1 MIVTFPPGG
10 SSDAT
15 VRIVAPKLGER
26 LGQQVV
32 VDNRPGA
39 GGNIGLAALAK
50 ADADGYTLAV
60 GAAGGLAA
68 NAALYPKMPF
78 DAQKDFVPISLLA
91 HIPFVLVV
99 PPTSPIKSVADLI
112 AQAKAEP
119 GKVSV
124 GHGGN
129 GTAMHLSVQL
139 LKLMAGVDLTE
150 VAYKGS
156 GPVAL
161 DVIGGQVPAGMLDLP
176 SVLQQI
182 KAGKVR
188 ALAVTGS
195 ARLAQLPDVPTLAEA
210 GIRGYESTGWFG
222 VVAPAA
228 TPPAVVARLRERDA
242 CRPHRPRGHRR
253 RARRRRR
260 AEPDD
265 ARPSSAA
272 SSPARRSSGP
282 TSSSARGP
290 SSSDVVAGAEHAVT
304 AAANAFD
311 AEVAIVGAGPV
322 GLTLAIDL
330 AARGRSVVMLETRAR
345 GEPPNVKCN
354 HVAARTMEQFRRLG
368 VAADVRGAGL
378 PADYPNDVVVPH
390 HGHRQR
396 AVAHPHPR
404 ARDPLQRHRAA
415 PTAGG
420 RRPEPPHRINQIY
433 LEPILFAHAEAQAR
447 RDDHEPLRGDR
458 LRRRTSAA

>member
-1 MIVTFPPGG
+1 VKRSIRTLAVAIAVAAAVAGSPAQTTPPWPSKPIRMIVTFPPGG

-26 LGQQVV
+26 LGQQVI

-50 ADADGYTLAV
+50 SDPDGYTLGV

-99 PPTSPIKSVADLI
+99 PPASPIKNVADLI
-112 AQAKAEP
+112 AQARAEP
-119 GKVSV
+119 GKVAV

-139 LKLMAGVDLTE
+139 LKLMANVDLTE

-210 GIRGYESTGWFG
+210 GVKGYESTGWFG
-222 VVAPAA
+222 VVGPAA
-228 TPPAVVARLRERDA
+228 TPPAIVAKLQAEM
-242 CRPHRPRGHRR
+242 
-253 RARRRRR
+253 RAVL
-260 AEPDD
+260 ADPE
-265 ARPSSAA
+265 
-272 SSPARRSSGP
+272 
-282 TSSSARGP
+282 
-290 SSSDVVAGAEHAVT
+290 VIAGAR
-304 AAANAFD
+304 AAGVELSATTSADF
-311 AEVAIVGAGPV
+311 
-322 GLTLAIDL
+322 
-330 AARGRSVVMLETRAR
+330 GRFIASE
-345 GEPPNVKCN
+345 NVKW
-354 HVAARTMEQFRRLG
+354 
-368 VAADVRGAGL
+368 ADVIKRSGTKL
-378 PADYPNDVVVPH
+378 D
-390 HGHRQR
+390 
-396 AVAHPHPR
+396 
-404 ARDPLQRHRAA
+404 
-415 PTAGG
+415 
-420 RRPEPPHRINQIY
+420 
-433 LEPILFAHAEAQAR
+433 
-447 RDDHEPLRGDR
+447 
-458 LRRRTSAA
+458 

>member
-1 MIVTFPPGG
+1 MKRSIRTVAAAIAVVATAVPSHAQTTAPPPWPTKPVRMIVTFPPGG

-50 ADADGYTLAV
+50 SDPDGYTLAV

-139 LKLMAGVDLTE
+139 LKLMAQVDLTE
-150 VAYKGS
+150 IAYKGS

-161 DVIGGQVPAGMLDLP
+161 DVIGAQVPAGMLDLP

-195 ARLAQLPDVPTLAEA
+195 TRLAQLPDVPTLAEA
-210 GIRGYESTGWFG
+210 GVKGYESTGWFG

-228 TPPAVVARLRERDA
+228 TPPRSWRGWRARCA
-242 CRPHRPRGHRR
+242 PSSPTPRSSPARVPPASSS
-253 RARRRRR
+253 ARRRRR
-260 AEPDD
+260 
-265 ARPSSAA
+265 SSAA
-272 SSPARRSSGP
+272 SSPAKRSSGP
-282 TSSSARGP
+282 T
-290 SSSDVVAGAEHAVT
+290 
-304 AAANAFD
+304 
-311 AEVAIVGAGPV
+311 
-322 GLTLAIDL
+322 
-330 AARGRSVVMLETRAR
+330 
-345 GEPPNVKCN
+345 
-354 HVAARTMEQFRRLG
+354 
-368 VAADVRGAGL
+368 
-378 PADYPNDVVVPH
+378 
-390 HGHRQR
+390 
-396 AVAHPHPR
+396 
-404 ARDPLQRHRAA
+404 
-415 PTAGG
+415 
-420 RRPEPPHRINQIY
+420 
-433 LEPILFAHAEAQAR
+433 
-447 RDDHEPLRGDR
+447 
-458 LRRRTSAA
+458 

>member
-1 MIVTFPPGG
+1 MRGSLRFLTMCWALLAASASTLAQPAPPWPSKPIRMIVTFPPGG

-32 VDNRPGA
+32 VYNRPGA

-50 ADADGYTLAV
+50 SDADGYTLAV

-99 PPTSPIKSVADLI
+99 PPTSPIKSIADLI

-119 GKVSV
+119 GKVSI

-139 LKLMAGVDLTE
+139 LKLMAQVDLTE
-150 VAYKGS
+150 IAYKGS

-195 ARLAQLPDVPTLAEA
+195 TRLPQLPDVPTLAEA
-210 GIRGYESTGWFG
+210 GVAGYESTGWFG

-228 TPPAVVARLRERDA
+228 TPPAVVARLQNEM
-242 CRPHRPRGHRR
+242 
-253 RARRRRR
+253 RAVLVDP
-260 AEPDD
+260 E
-265 ARPSSAA
+265 
-272 SSPARRSSGP
+272 
-282 TSSSARGP
+282 
-290 SSSDVVAGAEHAVT
+290 VIAGAR
-304 AAANAFD
+304 AAGVELSPTTS
-311 AEVAIVGAGPV
+311 AEF
-322 GLTLAIDL
+322 
-330 AARGRSVVMLETRAR
+330 GRFIASET
-345 GEPPNVKCN
+345 VKW
-354 HVAARTMEQFRRLG
+354 
-368 VAADVRGAGL
+368 ADVIKRSGTKL
-378 PADYPNDVVVPH
+378 D
-390 HGHRQR
+390 
-396 AVAHPHPR
+396 
-404 ARDPLQRHRAA
+404 
-415 PTAGG
+415 
-420 RRPEPPHRINQIY
+420 
-433 LEPILFAHAEAQAR
+433 
-447 RDDHEPLRGDR
+447 
-458 LRRRTSAA
+458 

>member
-1 MIVTFPPGG
+1 VTLPLRLLAVFVALATSSLALAQPAPTAAWPSKPIRMIVTFPPGG

-26 LGQQVV
+26 LGQQVI

-99 PPTSPIKSVADLI
+99 PPASPIRSVADLI

-150 VAYKGS
+150 VAYRGS

-195 ARLAQLPDVPTLAEA
+195 ARLPQLPDVPTLAEA
-210 GIRGYESTGWFG
+210 GVKTYESTGWFG
-222 VVAPAA
+222 IVAPAG
-228 TPPAVVARLRERDA
+228 TPPQIVLRLQNELRAVMSDA
-242 CRPHRPRGHRR
+242 
-253 RARRRRR
+253 
-260 AEPDD
+260 
-265 ARPSSAA
+265 
-272 SSPARRSSGP
+272 
-282 TSSSARGP
+282 
-290 SSSDVVAGAEHAVT
+290 DVIAGAR
-304 AAANAFD
+304 AAGVELSPTTS
-311 AEVAIVGAGPV
+311 AEF
-322 GLTLAIDL
+322 
-330 AARGRSVVMLETRAR
+330 GRFIASETT
-345 GEPPNVKCN
+345 KW
-354 HVAARTMEQFRRLG
+354 
-368 VAADVRGAGL
+368 ADVIKRSGTKL
-378 PADYPNDVVVPH
+378 D
-390 HGHRQR
+390 
-396 AVAHPHPR
+396 
-404 ARDPLQRHRAA
+404 
-415 PTAGG
+415 
-420 RRPEPPHRINQIY
+420 
-433 LEPILFAHAEAQAR
+433 
-447 RDDHEPLRGDR
+447 
-458 LRRRTSAA
+458 

>member
-1 MIVTFPPGG
+1 MKRFFRTLGVATALVAVAAGSRAQTPAPAAWPSKPIRMIVTFPPGG
-10 SSDAT
+10 STDAT

-32 VDNRPGA
+32 IDNRPGA

-50 ADADGYTLAV
+50 ADPDGYTLAV

-68 NAALYPKMPF
+68 NAALYPRMPF

-99 PPTSPIKSVADLI
+99 PPTSPIKNVADLI

-119 GKVSV
+119 GKVSI

-139 LKLMAGVDLTE
+139 LKLMAQVDLTE
-150 VAYKGS
+150 IAYKGS

-188 ALAVTGS
+188 ALAVTGG

-210 GIRGYESTGWFG
+210 GVQGYESTGWFG

-228 TPPAVVARLRERDA
+228 TPPAVVAKLQNEM
-242 CRPHRPRGHRR
+242 
-253 RARRRRR
+253 RAVL
-260 AEPDD
+260 
-265 ARPSSAA
+265 
-272 SSPARRSSGP
+272 
-282 TSSSARGP
+282 
-290 SSSDVVAGAEHAVT
+290 SDSEVIAGAR
-304 AAANAFD
+304 AAGVELSPTTS
-311 AEVAIVGAGPV
+311 AEF
-322 GLTLAIDL
+322 
-330 AARGRSVVMLETRAR
+330 GRFIASET
-345 GEPPNVKCN
+345 VKW
-354 HVAARTMEQFRRLG
+354 
-368 VAADVRGAGL
+368 ADVIKRSGTKL
-378 PADYPNDVVVPH
+378 D
-390 HGHRQR
+390 
-396 AVAHPHPR
+396 
-404 ARDPLQRHRAA
+404 
-415 PTAGG
+415 
-420 RRPEPPHRINQIY
+420 
-433 LEPILFAHAEAQAR
+433 
-447 RDDHEPLRGDR
+447 
-458 LRRRTSAA
+458 

>member
-1 MIVTFPPGG
+1 MKRSIRIVAAGIAVIAAAAASHAQTTAPAPWPAKPIRMIVTFPPGG
-10 SSDAT
+10 STDAT

-50 ADADGYTLAV
+50 SDADGYTLAV

-119 GKVSV
+119 GKISV

-139 LKLMAGVDLTE
+139 LKLMAQVDLTE
-150 VAYKGS
+150 IAYKGS

-195 ARLAQLPDVPTLAEA
+195 TRLPQLPDVPTLAEA
-210 GIRGYESTGWFG
+210 GVKDYESTGWFG

-228 TPPAVVARLRERDA
+228 TPPAVVARLQNEM
-242 CRPHRPRGHRR
+242 
-253 RARRRRR
+253 RAVLGDP
-260 AEPDD
+260 E
-265 ARPSSAA
+265 
-272 SSPARRSSGP
+272 
-282 TSSSARGP
+282 
-290 SSSDVVAGAEHAVT
+290 VIAGAR
-304 AAANAFD
+304 AAGVELSPTTS
-311 AEVAIVGAGPV
+311 AEF
-322 GLTLAIDL
+322 
-330 AARGRSVVMLETRAR
+330 GRFIASET
-345 GEPPNVKCN
+345 VKW
-354 HVAARTMEQFRRLG
+354 
-368 VAADVRGAGL
+368 ADVIKRSG
-378 PADYPNDVVVPH
+378 
-390 HGHRQR
+390 
-396 AVAHPHPR
+396 
-404 ARDPLQRHRAA
+404 
-415 PTAGG
+415 TK
-420 RRPEPPHRINQIY
+420 
-433 LEPILFAHAEAQAR
+433 LE
-447 RDDHEPLRGDR
+447 
-458 LRRRTSAA
+458 

>member
-1 MIVTFPPGG
+1 MDRTRRAWIAAGLAASALAAAAQTPAPAWPAKPVRMIVTFPPGG
-10 SSDAT
+10 SADAT

-50 ADADGYTLAV
+50 ADPDGYTLGV

-68 NAALYPKMPF
+68 NAALYAKMPF

-99 PPTSPIKSVADLI
+99 PAASPLKSVADLL

-119 GKVSV
+119 GKVAV

-139 LKLMAGVDLTE
+139 LKLLAQVDLTE

-161 DVIGGQVPAGMLDLP
+161 DVVGGQVPAGMLDLP
-176 SVLQQI
+176 SVLQHVRS
-182 KAGKVR
+182 GKVR

-210 GIRGYESTGWFG
+210 GVKGYESTGWFG

-228 TPPAVVARLRERDA
+228 TPPQVVARLQSEM
-242 CRPHRPRGHRR
+242 
-253 RARRRRR
+253 RAVL
-260 AEPDD
+260 
-265 ARPSSAA
+265 
-272 SSPARRSSGP
+272 
-282 TSSSARGP
+282 T
-290 SSSDVVAGAEHAVT
+290 
-304 AAANAFD
+304 D
-311 AEVAIVGAGPV
+311 AEVIAGAR
-322 GLTLAIDL
+322 
-330 AARGRSVVMLETRAR
+330 AAGVELSPTTSAEFGRFIAAET
-345 GEPPNVKCN
+345 VKW
-354 HVAARTMEQFRRLG
+354 
-368 VAADVRGAGL
+368 ADVVKRSGTKL
-378 PADYPNDVVVPH
+378 D
-390 HGHRQR
+390 
-396 AVAHPHPR
+396 
-404 ARDPLQRHRAA
+404 
-415 PTAGG
+415 
-420 RRPEPPHRINQIY
+420 
-433 LEPILFAHAEAQAR
+433 
-447 RDDHEPLRGDR
+447 
-458 LRRRTSAA
+458 

>member
-1 MIVTFPPGG
+1 MNRFVRALAAAALASIAIAALAQTAPPPAWPSKPVRVIVPFPPGG
-10 SSDAT
+10 STDAV

-50 ADADGYTLAV
+50 SDADGYTIGV

-139 LKLMAGVDLTE
+139 LKLMAKVDLTE
-150 VAYKGS
+150 IAYKGS

-161 DVIGGQVPAGMLDLP
+161 DVMGGQVPAGMLDLP
-176 SVLQQI
+176 SVLQQV

-195 ARLAQLPDVPTLAEA
+195 TRLAQLPDVPTLAEA
-210 GIRGYESTGWFG
+210 GVTGYESTGWFG

-228 TPPAVVARLRERDA
+228 TPPAIVARLQNEM
-242 CRPHRPRGHRR
+242 
-253 RARRRRR
+253 RAVL
-260 AEPDD
+260 
-265 ARPSSAA
+265 
-272 SSPARRSSGP
+272 
-282 TSSSARGP
+282 
-290 SSSDVVAGAEHAVT
+290 SDPEVIAGAR
-304 AAANAFD
+304 AAGVELSPTTS
-311 AEVAIVGAGPV
+311 AEF
-322 GLTLAIDL
+322 
-330 AARGRSVVMLETRAR
+330 GRFIASET
-345 GEPPNVKCN
+345 VKW
-354 HVAARTMEQFRRLG
+354 
-368 VAADVRGAGL
+368 ADVIKRSGTKL
-378 PADYPNDVVVPH
+378 D
-390 HGHRQR
+390 
-396 AVAHPHPR
+396 
-404 ARDPLQRHRAA
+404 
-415 PTAGG
+415 
-420 RRPEPPHRINQIY
+420 
-433 LEPILFAHAEAQAR
+433 
-447 RDDHEPLRGDR
+447 
-458 LRRRTSAA
+458 

>member
-1 MIVTFPPGG
+1 VKRSIRTLAVAIAVAAAVAGSPAQTTPPWPSKPIRMIVTFPPGG

-15 VRIVAPKLGER
+15 LRIVAPKLGER
-26 LGQQVV
+26 LGQQVI

-50 ADADGYTLAV
+50 SDPDGYTLGV

-99 PPTSPIKSVADLI
+99 PPASPIKNVADLI
-112 AQAKAEP
+112 AQARAEP
-119 GKVSV
+119 GKVAV

-139 LKLMAGVDLTE
+139 LKLMANVDLTE

-210 GIRGYESTGWFG
+210 GVKGYESTGWFG

-228 TPPAVVARLRERDA
+228 TPPAIVTRLQSDM
-242 CRPHRPRGHRR
+242 
-253 RARRRRR
+253 RAVL
-260 AEPDD
+260 ADPE
-265 ARPSSAA
+265 
-272 SSPARRSSGP
+272 
-282 TSSSARGP
+282 
-290 SSSDVVAGAEHAVT
+290 VIAGAR
-304 AAANAFD
+304 AAGVELSATTSADF
-311 AEVAIVGAGPV
+311 
-322 GLTLAIDL
+322 
-330 AARGRSVVMLETRAR
+330 GRFIASET
-345 GEPPNVKCN
+345 VKW
-354 HVAARTMEQFRRLG
+354 
-368 VAADVRGAGL
+368 ADVIKRSGTKL
-378 PADYPNDVVVPH
+378 D
-390 HGHRQR
+390 
-396 AVAHPHPR
+396 
-404 ARDPLQRHRAA
+404 
-415 PTAGG
+415 
-420 RRPEPPHRINQIY
+420 
-433 LEPILFAHAEAQAR
+433 
-447 RDDHEPLRGDR
+447 
-458 LRRRTSAA
+458 

>member
-1 MIVTFPPGG
+1 VNRFVRALAAAALASIAIAALAQTAPPPAWPSKPVRVIVPFPPGG
-10 SSDAT
+10 STDAV

-50 ADADGYTLAV
+50 SDADGYTIGV

-139 LKLMAGVDLTE
+139 LKLMAKVDLTE
-150 VAYKGS
+150 IAYKGS

-161 DVIGGQVPAGMLDLP
+161 DVMGGQVPAGMLDLP
-176 SVLQQI
+176 SVLQQV

-195 ARLAQLPDVPTLAEA
+195 TRLAQLPDVPTLAEA
-210 GIRGYESTGWFG
+210 GVTGYESTGWFG

-228 TPPAVVARLRERDA
+228 TPPAIVARLQNEM
-242 CRPHRPRGHRR
+242 
-253 RARRRRR
+253 RAVL
-260 AEPDD
+260 
-265 ARPSSAA
+265 
-272 SSPARRSSGP
+272 
-282 TSSSARGP
+282 
-290 SSSDVVAGAEHAVT
+290 SDPEVIAGAR
-304 AAANAFD
+304 AAGVELSPTTS
-311 AEVAIVGAGPV
+311 AEF
-322 GLTLAIDL
+322 
-330 AARGRSVVMLETRAR
+330 GRFIASET
-345 GEPPNVKCN
+345 VKW
-354 HVAARTMEQFRRLG
+354 
-368 VAADVRGAGL
+368 ADVIKRSGTKL
-378 PADYPNDVVVPH
+378 D
-390 HGHRQR
+390 
-396 AVAHPHPR
+396 
-404 ARDPLQRHRAA
+404 
-415 PTAGG
+415 
-420 RRPEPPHRINQIY
+420 
-433 LEPILFAHAEAQAR
+433 
-447 RDDHEPLRGDR
+447 
-458 LRRRTSAA
+458 

>member
-1 MIVTFPPGG
+1 MESSVKRPIRITATAIAGLTLALASHAQTTAPAPWPTKPVRVMVPFPPGG
-10 SSDAT
+10 STDAV

-50 ADADGYTLAV
+50 SDPDGYTIGV

-139 LKLMAGVDLTE
+139 LKLMAKVDLTE
-150 VAYKGS
+150 IAYKGS

-161 DVIGGQVPAGMLDLP
+161 DVMGGQVPAGMLDLP
-176 SVLQQI
+176 SVLQQV

-195 ARLAQLPDVPTLAEA
+195 TRLAQLPDVPTLAEA
-210 GIRGYESTGWFG
+210 GVTGYESTGWFG

-228 TPPAVVARLRERDA
+228 TPPAIVARLQNEM
-242 CRPHRPRGHRR
+242 
-253 RARRRRR
+253 RAVL
-260 AEPDD
+260 
-265 ARPSSAA
+265 
-272 SSPARRSSGP
+272 
-282 TSSSARGP
+282 
-290 SSSDVVAGAEHAVT
+290 SDPEVIAGAR
-304 AAANAFD
+304 AAGVELSPTTS
-311 AEVAIVGAGPV
+311 AEF
-322 GLTLAIDL
+322 
-330 AARGRSVVMLETRAR
+330 GRFIASET
-345 GEPPNVKCN
+345 VKW
-354 HVAARTMEQFRRLG
+354 
-368 VAADVRGAGL
+368 ADVIKRSGTKL
-378 PADYPNDVVVPH
+378 D
-390 HGHRQR
+390 
-396 AVAHPHPR
+396 
-404 ARDPLQRHRAA
+404 
-415 PTAGG
+415 
-420 RRPEPPHRINQIY
+420 
-433 LEPILFAHAEAQAR
+433 
-447 RDDHEPLRGDR
+447 
-458 LRRRTSAA
+458 

>member
-1 MIVTFPPGG
+1 MKRSIRIVAAAVAVAIAAVASHAQTTAPAPWPSKPIRMIVTFPPGG
-10 SSDAT
+10 SADAT

-50 ADADGYTLAV
+50 SDADGYTLAV

-99 PPTSPIKSVADLI
+99 PPTSPIRSVADLI

-139 LKLMAGVDLTE
+139 LKLMAQVDLTE
-150 VAYKGS
+150 IAYKGS

-188 ALAVTGS
+188 ALAVTGG
-195 ARLAQLPDVPTLAEA
+195 ARLAQLPDVPTLAES

-222 VVAPAA
+222 IVTPAA
-228 TPPAVVARLRERDA
+228 TPPAVVARLESEV
-242 CRPHRPRGHRR
+242 
-253 RARRRRR
+253 RAVLVDP
-260 AEPDD
+260 E
-265 ARPSSAA
+265 
-272 SSPARRSSGP
+272 
-282 TSSSARGP
+282 
-290 SSSDVVAGAEHAVT
+290 VIAGAR
-304 AAANAFD
+304 AAGVELSPTTS
-311 AEVAIVGAGPV
+311 AEF
-322 GLTLAIDL
+322 
-330 AARGRSVVMLETRAR
+330 GRFIASET
-345 GEPPNVKCN
+345 VKW
-354 HVAARTMEQFRRLG
+354 
-368 VAADVRGAGL
+368 ADVIKRSGTKL
-378 PADYPNDVVVPH
+378 D
-390 HGHRQR
+390 
-396 AVAHPHPR
+396 
-404 ARDPLQRHRAA
+404 
-415 PTAGG
+415 
-420 RRPEPPHRINQIY
+420 
-433 LEPILFAHAEAQAR
+433 
-447 RDDHEPLRGDR
+447 
-458 LRRRTSAA
+458 

>member
-1 MIVTFPPGG
+1 MAAETTGSAMTSTLQRVFLAGAIALAGGGAWAQPAPASAGWPTKPIRMIVTFPPGG
-10 SSDAT
+10 SADAT

-32 VDNRPGA
+32 IDNRPGA

-50 ADADGYTLAV
+50 SDPDGYTIGV

-68 NAALYPKMPF
+68 NVSLYPKMPF

-119 GKVSV
+119 GKLAV

-139 LKLMAGVDLTE
+139 LKLMAQVDLTE
-150 VAYKGS
+150 IAYKGS

-195 ARLAQLPDVPTLAEA
+195 TRLPQLPDVPTLAEA
-210 GIRGYESTGWFG
+210 GVSGYESTGWFG

-228 TPPAVVARLRERDA
+228 TPPAIVARLQNEM
-242 CRPHRPRGHRR
+242 
-253 RARRRRR
+253 RAVL
-260 AEPDD
+260 
-265 ARPSSAA
+265 S
-272 SSPARRSSGP
+272 
-282 TSSSARGP
+282 
-290 SSSDVVAGAEHAVT
+290 
-304 AAANAFD
+304 D
-311 AEVAIVGAGPV
+311 AEVIAGARAAGVELSPTTSAEFGRFIV
-322 GLTLAIDL
+322 
-330 AARGRSVVMLETRAR
+330 SET
-345 GEPPNVKCN
+345 VKW
-354 HVAARTMEQFRRLG
+354 
-368 VAADVRGAGL
+368 ADVIKRSGTKL
-378 PADYPNDVVVPH
+378 D
-390 HGHRQR
+390 
-396 AVAHPHPR
+396 
-404 ARDPLQRHRAA
+404 
-415 PTAGG
+415 
-420 RRPEPPHRINQIY
+420 
-433 LEPILFAHAEAQAR
+433 
-447 RDDHEPLRGDR
+447 
-458 LRRRTSAA
+458 

>member
-1 MIVTFPPGG
+1 MKRSIRTIAVAIGIGASALTSPAQTTAPAPWPSKPIRMIVTFPPGG
-10 SSDAT
+10 STDAA
-15 VRIVAPKLGER
+15 VRIVAPKLAER

-50 ADADGYTLAV
+50 SDADGYTIGV

-78 DAQKDFVPISLLA
+78 DVQKDFAPISLLA

-99 PPTSPIKSVADLI
+99 PPTSSMKSVADLI

-139 LKLMAGVDLTE
+139 LKLMAQVDLTE

-161 DVIGGQVPAGMLDLP
+161 DVMGGQVPAGMLDLP

-195 ARLAQLPDVPTLAEA
+195 ARLPQLPDVPTLAEA
-210 GIRGYESTGWFG
+210 GVKGYESTGWFG

-228 TPPAVVARLRERDA
+228 TPPAIVAKLQTEM
-242 CRPHRPRGHRR
+242 
-253 RARRRRR
+253 RAVL
-260 AEPDD
+260 ADL
-265 ARPSSAA
+265 
-272 SSPARRSSGP
+272 
-282 TSSSARGP
+282 
-290 SSSDVVAGAEHAVT
+290 DVIAGAR
-304 AAANAFD
+304 AAGVELSPTTS
-311 AEVAIVGAGPV
+311 AEF
-322 GLTLAIDL
+322 
-330 AARGRSVVMLETRAR
+330 GRFIASET
-345 GEPPNVKCN
+345 VKW
-354 HVAARTMEQFRRLG
+354 
-368 VAADVRGAGL
+368 ADVIKRSG
-378 PADYPNDVVVPH
+378 
-390 HGHRQR
+390 
-396 AVAHPHPR
+396 
-404 ARDPLQRHRAA
+404 
-415 PTAGG
+415 TK
-420 RRPEPPHRINQIY
+420 
-433 LEPILFAHAEAQAR
+433 LE
-447 RDDHEPLRGDR
+447 
-458 LRRRTSAA
+458 